1 MAKPTNSSEFFLD
14 QLLVQIRIHLQT
26 VGGVYITSGYIVP
39 TTTPIPG
46 FKTWTGYTISSNPPS
61 REEQNVPSGGAAV
74 PEKQGNEPKPKEDGK
89 KDSDTKTNVNELEP
103 LQFGNELSE
112 QAKIIV
118 ENYYGKPISDDE
130 FQLLIR
136 ALAGESGGGDL
147 EDAAIA
153 SVILNRAKTNFGK
166 YGGIKGQLYA
176 KNQFQA
182 VTGAGGSGGSK
193 SFLTPTDKQ
202 IARVTNNIL
211 NNLKNFEVKNWLNFT
226 AENPAAYGAGTNS
239 GYRTK
244 ALNTAGMQIIGTGRN
259 KTIFFTERRA

>member
-26 VGGVYITSGYIVP
+26 VGGIYITSGYIVP

-46 FKTWTGYTISSNPPS
+46 FKTWVGYTIPPNPPA
-61 REEQNVPSGGAAV
+61 EQTENIPNGGSV
-74 PEKQGNEPKPKEDGK
+74 PEQQGDETKPKDDGK
-89 KDSDTKTNVNELEP
+89 KDSDTKTNVSELEP
-103 LQFGNELSE
+103 LQFGNELSN
-112 QAKIIV
+112 QAKIVV
-118 ENYYGKPISDDE
+118 EEYYGKPISDDE

-166 YGGIKGQLYA
+166 WGGIKGQLYA

-182 VTGAGGSGGSK
+182 VTGAGGSGASK
-193 SFLTPTDKQ
+193 SFLNPTDKQ

-211 NNLKNFEVKNWLNFT
+211 NNLKKLEVKSWLNFT

-239 GYRTK
+239 GFRTR
-244 ALNTAGMQIIGTGRN
+244 ALNTPGMQIIGTGRN